1 MPSARAR
8 VAQGPQ
14 GFFDF
19 AEDGRVVDGGRRLPG
34 LGIGDAAHGGD
45 LAGAIF
51 LAVILQRGRGT
62 QSWPVEALQLDYR
75 TSRLKNASR
84 EFVVLSAEFVLT
96 RADPGL
102 LKQKAAQFSQRR
114 RQTQPPG
121 ATIGSMFKNPPG
133 DHAGRLLEAAGLKGM
148 RIGQAEIS
156 RVHANF
162 FVNLGG
168 ATARQVRALI
178 DRARE
183 AVRVKFDV
191 ALELEI
197 QFVGE
202 WS

>member
-1 MPSARAR
+1 M
-8 VAQGPQ
+8 
-14 GFFDF
+14 
-19 AEDGRVVDGGRRLPG
+19 
-34 LGIGDAAHGGD
+34 
-45 LAGAIF
+45 
-51 LAVILQRGRGT
+51 
-62 QSWPVEALQLDYR
+62 
-75 TSRLKNASR
+75 
-84 EFVVLSAEFVLT
+84 